1 MSTDSIYCLA
11 KNCIQ
16 SPDWLTYMPSPAVGW
31 AVGGIAVLIAAMSI
45 IPTFY
50 KGEVRLTHGTDA
62 FYLLAL
68 SLFLRSVL
76 NYKVVNT
83 AAAYKASLFFNY
95 YTAICLHEQVVSSI
109 FRYTIKLNWRIS
121 GLAEQ
126 FKIPFSAVHLIQFVM
141 MIPAVAVMFDV
152 VNANGVDP
160 SVYLI
165 RTVVFSTMVMSL
177 VVIVKAMAIDI
188 RKQNCNLRALL
199 VSVLPRNLLF
209 IMWGCYMASRT
220 FLPLDS
226 VARDSEVAFYMLN
239 VFLLILAG
247 VAHESVSGLVVFE
260 PEQDDTTFKP
270 DHSSGRLHGQWAG
283 THCSDVLSDFYSNT
297 MTTHT
302 ESTHQVHS
310 DDDHKP
316 CNYPFHCKLRLS
328 AYINQQQADARLK
341 RNMIQKFGKRQILL
355 CTSKTCPGCDG
366 DLHKRKVIDNTR
378 PYRRWQRRLTF
389 CHGLLQC
396 SNCLVKQLDDERNV
410 VYKPRLY
417 NRNLA
422 ATLNFRRIIQYFIR
436 KGDIP
441 PVFKRPT
448 RVVAAMPTPMSTA
461 ARGRGAPRAVVADT
475 VAPERT
481 FLMTLRSA
489 HRSDLAS
496 DVQPLSKRP
505 RRG

>member
-177 VVIVKAMAIDI
+177 VVIVKALAIDI

-260 PEQDDTTFKP
+260 PEQDDTTFK
-270 DHSSGRLHGQWAG
+270 
-283 THCSDVLSDFYSNT
+283 
-297 MTTHT
+297 
-302 ESTHQVHS
+302 
-310 DDDHKP
+310 
-316 CNYPFHCKLRLS
+316 
-328 AYINQQQADARLK
+328 
-341 RNMIQKFGKRQILL
+341 
-355 CTSKTCPGCDG
+355 
-366 DLHKRKVIDNTR
+366 VIR
-378 PYRRWQRRLTF
+378 
-389 CHGLLQC
+389 
-396 SNCLVKQLDDERNV
+396 
-410 VYKPRLY
+410 VYK
-417 NRNLA
+417 
-422 ATLNFRRIIQYFIR
+422 
-436 KGDIP
+436 
-441 PVFKRPT
+441 
-448 RVVAAMPTPMSTA
+448 S
-461 ARGRGAPRAVVADT
+461 
-475 VAPERT
+475 
-481 FLMTLRSA
+481 S
-489 HRSDLAS
+489 
-496 DVQPLSKRP
+496 
-505 RRG
+505 